1 MASLAPEHP
10 PYALV
15 VDDHPL
21 VARGLAH
28 FLRSASPAVS
38 VVSVVSVTRWSEAL
52 AMVRE
57 RGCPSVMVADVW
69 LGDNSSLAALDA
81 WRQACPDT
89 PWLAISGDDNP
100 RLQAQVREAGAQGF
114 VHKQESPEIFAQ
126 AFQTVVQ
133 GGSWFAPAVPPI
145 AAEAP
150 AGSDKT
156 RAALAELTPRQN
168 DILAL
173 ILRGLPNKR
182 IGSELGISESTVK
195 EHVSGILDKLGLR
208 TRVEVITLLH
218 QRRQGR
224 QGAP

>member
-1 MASLAPEHP
+1 MAYLATEHT
-10 PYALV
+10 PYVLV

-28 FLRSASPAVS
+28 FLRSASPAS
-38 VVSVVSVTRWSEAL
+38 SVVSVTRWSEAL
-52 AMVRE
+52 ALVRE

-69 LGDNSSLAALDA
+69 LGDDSSLAALGA
-81 WRQACPDT
+81 WREACPDT

-100 RLQAQVREAGAQGF
+100 GLQAQVRDAGAQGF
-114 VHKQESPEIFAQ
+114 VHKQESPELFAQ
-126 AFQTVVQ
+126 AFQTVLRGEPWFAQ
-133 GGSWFAPAVPPI
+133 GGPAM
-145 AAEAP
+145 AAGAP
-150 AGSDKT
+150 AGSDRT
-156 RAALAELTPRQN
+156 QAALAELTPRQN

-224 QGAP
+224 EKVP

>member
-1 MASLAPEHP
+1 MASRASEHP
-10 PYALV
+10 PYVLV

-28 FLRSASPAVS
+28 FLRSTSAASP
-38 VVSVVSVTRWSEAL
+38 VVSVTRWPEAL
-52 AMVRE
+52 TVVRE

-69 LGDNSSLAALDA
+69 LGDDSSLAALDA
-81 WRQACPDT
+81 WRTACPDT
-89 PWLAISGDDNP
+89 PWLAISGDVNP
-100 RLQAQVREAGAQGF
+100 SLQEQVREAGAQGF
-114 VHKQESPEIFAQ
+114 VHKQESPEVFAH

-133 GGSWFAPAVPPI
+133 GGSWFAT
-145 AAEAP
+145 AALPTAAGAP
-150 AGSDKT
+150 AGNDRT
-156 RAALAELTPRQN
+156 RTALAELTPRQN

>member
-1 MASLAPEHP
+1 MASLAPNP
-10 PYALV
+10 PYVLV

-28 FLRSASPAVS
+28 FLRSASPGA
-38 VVSVVSVTRWSEAL
+38 SVVSVTRWSEAL

-57 RGCPSVMVADVW
+57 HGCPSVMVADVW
-69 LGDNSSLAALDA
+69 LGDDSSLAALGA
-81 WRQACPDT
+81 WREACPKT
-89 PWLAISGDDNP
+89 PWLATSGDDNP
-100 RLQAQVREAGAQGF
+100 RLQEQVRGAGAQGF

-126 AFQTVVQ
+126 AFQTVMRGEPWFVQ
-133 GGSWFAPAVPPI
+133 GASASAAAAPARS
-145 AAEAP
+145 EATP
-150 AGSDKT
+150 
-156 RAALAELTPRQN
+156 AALAELTPRQN

>member
-1 MASLAPEHP
+1 MPSLAPD
-10 PYALV
+10 PYVLV

-28 FLRSASPAVS
+28 FLRSASPG
-38 VVSVVSVTRWSEAL
+38 VSVVSVTRWSEAL

-57 RGCPSVMVADVW
+57 HGCPSVMVADVW
-69 LGDNSSLAALDA
+69 LGDDSSLAALGA
-81 WRQACPDT
+81 WREACPNT

-100 RLQAQVREAGAQGF
+100 NLQEQVRNAGAQGF

-126 AFQTVVQ
+126 AFQTVMRGEPWFVQ
-133 GGSWFAPAVPPI
+133 GAPLS
-145 AAEAP
+145 AAGAP
-150 AGSDKT
+150 TRSDAT
-156 RAALAELTPRQN
+156 PSVLAELTPRQN

-224 QGAP
+224 QRAP